1 MKSCSLPC
9 TRLVFP
15 DRPSRNQFS
24 VLSTGLVLVLMPVLS
39 GYFLLSFSTMCW
51 IVGLLETRN
60 FSFCISDL
68 SYWSILSELPE
79 NKLSIDYI
87 DLCIH
92 SKISLDQFLPWN
104 PLNLHLWESSKP
116 TLSQLYPYLRNTLAC
131 NCRCKYPIPK
141 YFKT

>member
-87 DLCIH
+87 DLCIQFKNKLG
-92 SKISLDQFLPWN
+92 SVFALKPSQFTSMRILQANLISAISVSQ
-104 PLNLHLWESSKP
+104 EY
-116 TLSQLYPYLRNTLAC
+116 LSMQL
-131 NCRCKYPIPK
+131 
-141 YFKT
+141 